1 MCDGPPKT
9 EEEEILEKKDPA
21 AAVREIKLLSLQKVL
36 NDFNGILHISYNIL
50 ILLEHFNRL

>member
-36 NDFNGILHISYNIL
+36 NDFNGI
-50 ILLEHFNRL
+50 RLPNTAGTF